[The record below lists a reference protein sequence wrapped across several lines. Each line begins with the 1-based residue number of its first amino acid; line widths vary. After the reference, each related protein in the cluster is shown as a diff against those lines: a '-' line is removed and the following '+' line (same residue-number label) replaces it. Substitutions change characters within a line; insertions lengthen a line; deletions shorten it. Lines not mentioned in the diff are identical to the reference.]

1 MSRKSLSPASVFKVE
16 QGILG
21 RLNGKQGVMM
31 MVLRSNKRNLILK
44 DEVVEAMRE
53 GKYHI

>member
-1 MSRKSLSPASVFKVE
+1 
-16 QGILG
+16 
-21 RLNGKQGVMM
+21 MM